1 MYIMMLPTCVQL
13 VHELGYF
20 MTTKFVVMK
29 SFNDLELLATIK
41 GRKTT
46 AQLADHIDIG
56 STTNR

>member
-1 MYIMMLPTCVQL
+1 MLPTCVQL